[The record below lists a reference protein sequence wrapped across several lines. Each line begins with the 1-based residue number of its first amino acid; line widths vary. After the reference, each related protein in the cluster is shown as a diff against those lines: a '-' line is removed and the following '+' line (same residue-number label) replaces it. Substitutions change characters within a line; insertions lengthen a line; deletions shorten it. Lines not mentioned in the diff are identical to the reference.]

1 MQAWSTNDDQ
11 LMTRSPAVNFLNEAR
26 SSHKIVFMTRSSWLS
41 QFIACIIV
49 AAVSIL
55 PLSSVR
61 AVENVRMAYISDS
74 PGSSA
79 PYWIAKEAGFYKKYG
94 LDVELIF
101 INGSTRGVQSL
112 VARDI
117 EFAGAV
123 GTSAINGKLAGGDIV
138 IIDSLVNTLPYYI
151 IGSPKIK
158 SPEDLKGRTLAT
170 HIPGTSADFAVR
182 LALRKFGID
191 YKDIQA
197 VMVGGSTARVAA
209 VINGQTDFT
218 MVTEPG
224 KIEGEKAGMNLV
236 IDMAKLKIP
245 FVFTCTVTSGKLIRE
260 QPKTVEALVKA
271 VAEAVHFFKDN
282 RKDSIRIMDKY
293 IRGAK
298 PNVLEGSWN
307 AYKELLEEDTAPSMA
322 GLSET
327 LAVQAAWD
335 PKAAKANARDFVDL
349 RFTKN
354 LKRSGFIDKLYGRT
368 HMSHN

>member
-1 MQAWSTNDDQ
+1 VAQQ
-11 LMTRSPAVNFLNEAR
+11 NENKEVHMPR
-26 SSHKIVFMTRSSWLS
+26 RFSLS
-41 QFIACIIV
+41 QAICTFVV
-49 AAVSIL
+49 ATMSLVPVVSA
-55 PLSSVR
+55 R
-61 AVENVRMAYISDS
+61 AEQKVRMAYISDS

-79 PYWIAKEAGFYKKYG
+79 PYWIAKDAGLFKRNG

-101 INGSTRGVQSL
+101 INGSTRGIQSL
-112 VARDI
+112 VAGDL

-123 GTSAINGKLAGGDIV
+123 GTSAINGKLAGGDVV

-197 VMVGGSTARVAA
+197 VMVGGSPARVAA

-224 KIEGEKAGMNLV
+224 KLQGAKAGMKLI

-245 FVFTCTVTSGKLIRE
+245 FQFSCTVTSRRFIRE
-260 QPKTVEALVKA
+260 QPKTVEAMVKA
-271 VAEAVHFFKDN
+271 MAEAVHFFKT
-282 RKDSIRIMDKY
+282 KKKETIQIMAKY
-293 IRGAK
+293 TRGAA
-298 PNVLEGSWN
+298 PSVLDGSWL
-307 AYKELLEEDTAPSMA
+307 AYKELLEEDMIPTLE
-322 GLSET
+322 GLNDT
-327 LAVQAAWD
+327 LAVQASWD
-335 PKAAKANARDFVDL
+335 PKAAKASADDVVDLHFVDKL
-349 RFTKN
+349 QK
-354 LKRSGFIDKLYGRT
+354 SGFIDQLYGR
-368 HMSHN
+368 SHLSHK

>member
-1 MQAWSTNDDQ
+1 MNKTAM
-11 LMTRSPAVNFLNEAR
+11 LMGVAMLATLFGFQVNSLA
-26 SSHKIVFMTRSSWLS
+26 SAK
-41 QFIACIIV
+41 
-49 AAVSIL
+49 
-55 PLSSVR
+55 VR
-61 AVENVRMAYISDS
+61 LAYISDS

-79 PYWIAKEAGFYKKYG
+79 PYWIAKEAGLYKQHG

-112 VARDI
+112 VAGDI

-197 VMVGGSTARVAA
+197 VMVGGSPARVAA

-224 KIEGEKAGMNLV
+224 KIQGEKAGMKLI

-245 FVFTCTVTSGKLIRE
+245 FQFSCTVTSGRMIRE
-260 QPKTVEALVKA
+260 RPETVEKMVRAMA
-271 VAEAVHFFKDN
+271 NAVHFFKTN
-282 RKDSIRIMDKY
+282 KKETIRIMAKY
-293 IRGAK
+293 TRGAQA
-298 PNVLEGSWN
+298 NVLEGSWL
-307 AYKELLEEDTAPSMA
+307 AYKLLLEEHLVPTLE
-322 GLSET
+322 GLNDT
-327 LAVQAAWD
+327 LAVQASWD
-335 PKAAKANARDFVDL
+335 TKAANAKAEDFVDL
-349 RFTKN
+349 RFVDN
-354 LKRSGFIDKLYGRT
+354 LRKSGFLTKLYGVDT
-368 HMSHN
+368 VSTK

>member
-1 MQAWSTNDDQ
+1 MSRNFSFGHG
-11 LMTRSPAVNFLNEAR
+11 MTVLLVATMYLLPVAPVHAEQ
-26 SSHKIVFMTRSSWLS
+26 KIRL
-41 QFIACIIV
+41 
-49 AAVSIL
+49 
-55 PLSSVR
+55 
-61 AVENVRMAYISDS
+61 AYISDS

-79 PYWIAKEAGFYKKYG
+79 PYWIANDAGLFKKYG
-94 LDVELIF
+94 LDAELIF
-101 INGSTRGVQSL
+101 INGSTRGIQSL
-112 VARDI
+112 VAGDLD
-117 EFAGAV
+117 FAGAV

-138 IIDSLVNTLPYYI
+138 IVDSLVNTLPYYI
-151 IGSPKIK
+151 IGRPDIK

-224 KIEGEKAGMNLV
+224 KIQGEQAGMKLI

-260 QPKTVEALVKA
+260 QPKMVEAMAKA

-282 RKDSIRIMDKY
+282 KNESIRIMAKY
-293 IRGAK
+293 TRGAK

-307 AYKELLEEDTAPSMA
+307 AYKDLLEEDTAPSLA
-322 GLSET
+322 GLTET

-335 PKAAKANARDFVDL
+335 PKAAKAKAGDFVDL
-349 RFTKN
+349 RFTNN
-354 LKRSGFIDKLYGRT
+354 LKRSGFINKLYGR
-368 HMSHN
+368 SHISRN

>member
-1 MQAWSTNDDQ
+1 MPTKISLASQA
-11 LMTRSPAVNFLNEAR
+11 
-26 SSHKIVFMTRSSWLS
+26 
-41 QFIACIIV
+41 IALLIV
-49 AAVSIL
+49 AATSLFV
-55 PLSSVR
+55 PGPTR
-61 AVENVRMAYISDS
+61 ADQKIRAAYISDS

-79 PYWIAKEAGFYKKYG
+79 PYWIAKEAGLYKKYG

-112 VARDI
+112 VAGDI

-197 VMVGGSTARVAA
+197 VMVGGSPARVAA

-224 KIEGEKAGMNLV
+224 KIQGEKAGMKLI

-245 FVFTCTVTSGKLIRE
+245 FQFSCTVTSGKMIRE
-260 QPKTVEALVKA
+260 RPETVDKMVKA
-271 VAEAVHFFKDN
+271 MADAVHFFKTN
-282 RKDSIRIMDKY
+282 KKEAIRIMSKY
-293 IRGAK
+293 TRGAK
-298 PNVLEGSWN
+298 PHVLEGSWV
-307 AYKELLEEDTAPSMA
+307 AYSELLEEDLYPTLE
-322 GLSET
+322 GLSDT
-327 LAVQAAWD
+327 LAVQATWD
-335 PKAAKANARDFVDL
+335 TKAAKAKAKDFVDL
-349 RFTKN
+349 RFVDN
-354 LKRSGFIDKLYGRT
+354 LKKSGFLAKLYGT
-368 HMSHN
+368 GAVSKK

>member
-1 MQAWSTNDDQ
+1 MP
-11 LMTRSPAVNFLNEAR
+11 RKISPAIQA
-26 SSHKIVFMTRSSWLS
+26 
-41 QFIACIIV
+41 IAILIV
-49 AAVSIL
+49 AATSLFV
-55 PLSSVR
+55 PGPTR
-61 AVENVRMAYISDS
+61 AEQKVRMAYISDS

-79 PYWIAKEAGFYKKYG
+79 PYWIAKEAGLYKKYG

-112 VARDI
+112 VAGDI

-182 LALRKFGID
+182 LALRKFSID

-197 VMVGGSTARVAA
+197 VMVGGSPARVAA

-224 KIEGEKAGMNLV
+224 KIQGEKAGMKLIV
-236 IDMAKLKIP
+236 DMAKLKIP
-245 FVFTCTVTSGKLIRE
+245 FQFSCTVTSRKLIRE
-260 QPKTVEALVKA
+260 QPKTVEAMVKA
-271 VAEAVHFFKDN
+271 MADAVHFFKTN
-282 RKDSIRIMDKY
+282 KKEAIRIMAKY
-293 IRGAK
+293 TRGAK
-298 PNVLEGSWN
+298 PNVLEGSWL
-307 AYKELLEEDTAPSMA
+307 ASKELLEEDLVPTLE
-322 GLSET
+322 GLNDT
-327 LAVQAAWD
+327 LAVQASWD
-335 PKAAKANARDFVDL
+335 PKAANAKAEDFVDL
-349 RFTKN
+349 RFVNDLQK
-354 LKRSGFIDKLYGRT
+354 SGFLAKLYGADAV
-368 HMSHN
+368 SKK